1 MALEGGTSTRKII
14 HVDMDAFYAS
24 VEQRDRPELRG
35 KPVVVGGHPQ
45 SRGVVSA
52 ASYEARKFGV
62 RSAISCAQAY
72 RLCPQA
78 VFVFP
83 NFDKYLAVSREL
95 RKIFES
101 YTPWV
106 EPLALDEAYLD
117 VTQNL
122 VGEPLAKNIAISIR
136 KRIQDELHLTAS
148 AGVGP
153 NKFIAKLASEM
164 KKPNGLVVIPPEK
177 VASVVEN
184 LAVEKLWGVGPA
196 TAERLNSIGIRTAAD
211 IRRQPLSH
219 LEKVIGSHARFLY
232 GLAHGEDDREV
243 DPSFDPKS
251 RGTETTFDRD
261 ILDADRLL
269 DQLQEQA
276 TEVSADLKKLERPGR
291 TVTLKIKYANFS
303 AITRSRTIA
312 FPTDDASEIFKIVSE
327 LLYKDTEVGTRPVR
341 LIGISVSNLV
351 DHEEPLQLW
360 FEFPVY

>member
-1 MALEGGTSTRKII
+1 MQTPVRKII

-35 KPVVVGGHPQ
+35 KPVVVGGQPN
-45 SRGVVSA
+45 SRGVVAS
-52 ASYEARKFGV
+52 ASYEARKFGI

-72 RLCPQA
+72 RLCPKT
-78 VFVFP
+78 VFVYP
-83 NFDKYLAVSREL
+83 NFDKYLAASREI

-101 YTPWV
+101 YTPLV

-122 VGEPLAKNIAISIR
+122 AGEPLARNIAAAIR
-136 KRIQDELHLTAS
+136 KRIEEELHLTAS

-177 VASVVEN
+177 VAELVKD
-184 LAVEKLWGVGPA
+184 LPVEKFWGVGPA

-211 IRRQPLSH
+211 IRNQPLAH
-219 LEKVIGSHARFLY
+219 LEKVLGSHARFLY
-232 GLAHGEDDREV
+232 GLAHGEDSREV

-261 ILDADRLL
+261 ILDGDRLL
-269 DQLQEQA
+269 TYLQDQAQ
-276 TEVSADLKKLERPGR
+276 EVSADLKKLERPGR
-291 TVTLKIKYANFS
+291 TVTLKIKYADFS
-303 AITRSRTIA
+303 AVTRSRTLA
-312 FPTDDASEIFKIVSE
+312 FPTADAGEIFRVVSD

-351 DHEEPLQLW
+351 HHEEPLQLW